1 MVFVTIK
8 LSFHNAVKRMLPY
21 IALAHPKNWSTHSR
35 DYPQLWDIWYFKPKP
50 LSRWLRRHVIE
61 KICGVLTGHEPSET
75 EWGYGG
81 GDYVD
86 RWCRWCNKLLK
97 VHRKEAILPEVMQDI
112 IDRTGFGKKDI

>member
-8 LSFHNAVKRMLPY
+8 LSFHNGVKRILPY
-21 IALAHPKNWSTHSR
+21 IALAHPKNWSAHNR
-35 DYPQLWDIWYFKPKP
+35 GYPQLWYVWNFRPKP
-50 LSRWLRRHVIE
+50 LSKWLRRHVIE
-61 KICGVLTGHEPSET
+61 KICGALTGHEPSET

-112 IDRTGFGKKDI
+112 IDRTGLGKKDV